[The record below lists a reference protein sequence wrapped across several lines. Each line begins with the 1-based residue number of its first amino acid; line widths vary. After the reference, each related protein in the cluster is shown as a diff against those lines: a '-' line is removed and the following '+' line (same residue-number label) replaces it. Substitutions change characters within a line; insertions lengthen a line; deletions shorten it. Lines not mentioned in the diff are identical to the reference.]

1 MATETT
7 GKTLKYIQNSIEVAV
22 RKVDF
27 DRNFAM
33 LDATNSTTT
42 SPGMESLPGR
52 AKSTVKIDTDLLDVL
67 GAEIATGT
75 LTAGTKY
82 IVTASAGLFDSL
94 WAVGR
99 IFESDGTETCS
110 GTEKVKPL
118 GAKITGK
125 SMSMTYAGGS
135 FAVTNFSYDIKYN
148 ELDATTSGTASP
160 NSEIVTGRAKV
171 TSKIDVIMH
180 RDVADKIINTA
191 PTAIALVVTLSSGL
205 TITGNAIFH
214 QMSITDEVS
223 GIVKVSY
230 NLEWQGIPVEVGI
243 GYLTMATSQTFQ
255 VIYETGTSTNKAIA
269 GSLTLI
275 GKSLTCDVSNDTL
288 ISYDGVVNGAITPS
302 VYS

>member
-1 MATETT
+1 VAEVT

-33 LDATNSTTT
+33 LDSTNSTTT

-52 AKSTVKIDTDLLDVL
+52 AKSTVKIETDLLDVL
-67 GAEIATGT
+67 GAEVTTGT

-82 IVTASAGLFDSL
+82 IVTATASLFDGL

-99 IFESDGTETCS
+99 IFEADGTESAS

-135 FAVTNFSYDIKYN
+135 FAVTNFSYDIKYS

-160 NSEIVTGRAKV
+160 NSEIVTGRAKI

-180 RDVADKIINTA
+180 RDVADKIINAA
-191 PTAIALVVTLSSGL
+191 PAAIALVVTLSSGL

-214 QMSITDEVS
+214 QMSISDEVS

-243 GYLTMATSQTFQ
+243 GYLTMATSQTFD
-255 VIYETGTSTNKAIA
+255 IIFATGTSTNKAIT

>member
-1 MATETT
+1 MSTVT

-33 LDATNSTTT
+33 LDATNSSTT

-52 AKSTVKIDTDLLDVL
+52 AKSTVKIETDLLDVL
-67 GAEIATGT
+67 GAEINTGT

-82 IVTASAGLFDSL
+82 LVTASASTFDGL

-99 IFESDGTETCS
+99 IFSADGTETC
-110 GTEKVKPL
+110 TALEKVKPL

-125 SMSMTYAGGS
+125 SMSMTYAGSS

-148 ELDATTSGTASP
+148 ELDATTSGTATP

-171 TSKIDVIMH
+171 TSKIDVIM
-180 RDVADKIINTA
+180 DSLTADKIVNDA
-191 PTAIALVVTLSSGL
+191 PSAIALVVTLSSGL
-205 TITGNAIFH
+205 TITGNAIFY
-214 QMSITDEVS
+214 QMSISNPVS
-223 GIVKVSY
+223 DIVKVSY
-230 NLEWQGIPVEVGI
+230 NLEWQGVPAEVGI
-243 GYLTMATSQTFQ
+243 GYLTMATSQTFEH
-255 VIYETGTSTNKAIA
+255 IYATGTSTNKAVT

-288 ISYDGVVNGAITPS
+288 ITYDGVVNGAISPS
-302 VYS
+302 VAN